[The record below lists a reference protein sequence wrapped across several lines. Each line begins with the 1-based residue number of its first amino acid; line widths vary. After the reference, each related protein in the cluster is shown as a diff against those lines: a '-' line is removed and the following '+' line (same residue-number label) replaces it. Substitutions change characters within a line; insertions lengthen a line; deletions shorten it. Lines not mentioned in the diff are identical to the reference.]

1 MLALL
6 TLLFWLSLAVVF
18 YTYAGYA
25 VVVGLWAWAV
35 RGPRQS
41 PAPGFEPEVTLV
53 VPAYNEADIL
63 AEKVRN
69 CQAQHYPAGKLK
81 LLFITDGSTDD
92 SGAVLAAYSGV
103 QHLHQPTR
111 AGKSMAENRAI
122 RHVTTPFVVFTDC
135 NALLNPE
142 AVRRLVRHYQDPR
155 VGAVSGEKRVQRDG
169 SAPGAGEGLYWRYES
184 FLKRCDSDIYSLM
197 GAAGELVSFRTSL
210 FKPLEAD
217 TVLDDFVQSMRVVDA
232 GYRVVYEPTAY
243 ALEPPSFSLKEEM
256 KRKVRICAGGWQ
268 AMSRLLPLL
277 NPWRQPVVAFL
288 YFSHRVLR
296 WTLAPALL
304 LLLLPLNAALALV
317 YGGVYAAL
325 LGLQS
330 LFYGAAGLGWWR
342 ASRGQAAGPLLVP
355 LYFTMMNAAVFQG
368 AQRFWCNAQ
377 PAAWDKA
384 QRAPAT

>member
-1 MLALL
+1 
-6 TLLFWLSLAVVF
+6 
-18 YTYAGYA
+18 
-25 VVVGLWAWAV
+25 
-35 RGPRQS
+35 
-41 PAPGFEPEVTLV
+41 
-53 VPAYNEADIL
+53 
-63 AEKVRN
+63 
-69 CQAQHYPAGKLK
+69 
-81 LLFITDGSTDD
+81 
-92 SGAVLAAYSGV
+92 
-103 QHLHQPTR
+103 
-111 AGKSMAENRAI
+111 
-122 RHVTTPFVVFTDC
+122 
-135 NALLNPE
+135 
-142 AVRRLVRHYQDPR
+142 
-155 VGAVSGEKRVQRDG
+155 
-169 SAPGAGEGLYWRYES
+169 
-184 FLKRCDSDIYSLM
+184 
-197 GAAGELVSFRTSL
+197 
-210 FKPLEAD
+210 
-217 TVLDDFVQSMRVVDA
+217 VLDDFVQSMRVVDA

-268 AMSRLLPLL
+268 AMARLLPLL